1 MANPIINPSIDSAT
15 PGSTTPCAPPAAFT
29 TTMPVAVAPLDRATH
44 LNMFVRC
51 LAIQGSW
58 NYELLVGNGIGF
70 SIEPA
75 LRRLPGGIDGPA
87 YRQALAR
94 QCTYFNA
101 HPYLASLAVGALA
114 RAEVDGTPP
123 EKIERFRKALCGPLG
138 SVGDRL
144 VWAAW
149 LPACSLVALLIF
161 GLGASPLGV
170 VLAFLLLYNVGHV
183 ALRNW
188 GLRAG
193 WHYGMRVASALSAP
207 ILQHGP
213 RYIGRAAAV
222 FGGLALP
229 LAVHRAIGNGAVLK
243 PIPLGI
249 VVCTPLLAV
258 FLVRL
263 QGRLE
268 GWRMAFII
276 LSALVLYSVIR

>member
-1 MANPIINPSIDSAT
+1 M
-15 PGSTTPCAPPAAFT
+15 
-29 TTMPVAVAPLDRATH
+29 PLDTATH

-58 NYELLVGNGIGF
+58 NYELLVGNGMGF
-70 SIEPA
+70 CVEPA
-75 LRRLPGGIDGPA
+75 LRRLPGGVDGPL

-114 RAEVDGTPP
+114 RAEIEQTAP

-149 LPACSLVALLIF
+149 LPACSLIALLIF
-161 GLGASPLGV
+161 GLGAPPLGV
-170 VLAFLLLYNVGHV
+170 VLGFLVLYNAGHI

-193 WHYGMRVASALSAP
+193 WLHGLRVASALSAP
-207 ILQHGP
+207 VLQHGP

-222 FGGLALP
+222 IGGLALP
-229 LAVHRAIGNGAVLK
+229 LAVHRAIGSGPVLK
-243 PIPLGI
+243 PIPLA
-249 VVCTPLLAV
+249 VAVFTPLLAV

-268 GWRMAFII
+268 GWRLAFII
-276 LSALVLYSVIR
+276 LTALVLYSVVR